1 MMFTN
6 KKTNLFKTSVSSN
19 QFVTGAAKISA
30 QTTDHG
36 NGALKYTTSGNEP
49 GNEFLDQFA
58 KITEY
63 RRQRSFDE
71 VSRDMSILWSIDP
84 RKALQLALYIR
95 MITRKVNVDNELP
108 YSTSTVQRGQGLK
121 HEGIMRLMWVAVNH
135 PKVFQ
140 DNMWLIPVTGS
151 WKDIFKM
158 MQFDVAYHGWEG
170 RVLDWNMFAEFILT
184 GLSFDQH
191 SELVKKYLPQIR
203 SKSVCKTVEA
213 QANTMIAKFIAS
225 KLSSDA
231 KRRAISY
238 EVYRKL
244 KSSGTAHQWQQAIS
258 QGKFN
263 ELNFGKIHGRALSIL
278 TNGKFLSNQGL
289 EEQFDAWI
297 NTQETA
303 KFTGYP
309 YELFA
314 PFGDNAYS
322 KQTKRHQRTLIDKQF
337 TTMVNTAKEGV
348 NTDTKF
354 IVVGDSSASMTG
366 LVPGTK
372 VSAYR
377 VMKSLAL
384 YFSEFLTGNFA
395 NSWIEFN
402 NKPTL
407 HKWIGNTPTEK
418 YINCKAS
425 FVGSTDFLS
434 VAGLFC
440 NVKANGVPES
450 EFPTGILCISD
461 GCFNTTSPENNATNF
476 ETFLQTLRSAGFS
489 EEFVRGFKLVL
500 WDIPNDYYTNS
511 SSPKF
516 ESFGDREN
524 FFYLSGLD
532 GSAISFLLGK
542 APVEGQESA
551 PVPKTAQELFEA
563 AMDQEILNEIK
574 IF

>member
-1 MMFTN
+1 MFD
-6 KKTNLFKTSVSSN
+6 KQKTSLFETSVTGN
-19 QFVTGAAKISA
+19 QFLTEAMKSSAKTS
-30 QTTDHG
+30 DHG
-36 NGALKYTTSGNEP
+36 NGALKYNTS

-63 RRQRSFDE
+63 RRPRSFSE
-71 VSRDMSILWSIDP
+71 ISKDMSILWSINP
-84 RKALQLALYIR
+84 EKAFKLALFMR
-95 MITRKVNVDNELP
+95 MITRKTSVYDQLP
-108 YSTSTVQRGQGLK
+108 RKTESVQKGQGLK
-121 HEGIMRLMWVAVNH
+121 HEGIMRMIWIAINH
-135 PKVFQ
+135 PKTFER
-140 DNMWLIPVTGS
+140 NMLIIPSVGS

-158 MQFDVAYHGWEG
+158 MQYDLIYHGWQG
-170 RVLDWNMFAEFILT
+170 RVLDWNLFADFVSV
-184 GLSFDQH
+184 GLSNETQC
-191 SELVKKYLPQIR
+191 ELVKKYLPQIR
-203 SKSVCKTVEA
+203 SKSVCKTVES
-213 QANTMIAKFIAS
+213 QANTLIAKFIAS
-225 KLSSDA
+225 KLYSDP
-231 KRRAISY
+231 KQRSKSY
-238 EVYRKL
+238 ELYRKL
-244 KSSGTAHQWQQAIS
+244 KSTGTAHQWQQVIA
-258 QGKFN
+258 QGRFN
-263 ELNFGKIHGRALSIL
+263 EIDFGTIHGRALSIL
-278 TNGKFLSNQGL
+278 TNGKFLTNQGL
-289 EEQFDAWI
+289 EEQFDVWI

-314 PFGDNAYS
+314 PFGDQAYS
-322 KQTKRHQRTLIDKQF
+322 NGIKRYQRTLIDKQF
-337 TTMVNTAKEGV
+337 TTMVNAAKEGV

-402 NKPTL
+402 DRTTL

-425 FVGSTDFLS
+425 FVGSTNFLS
-434 VAGLFC
+434 VAELFC
-440 NVKANGVPES
+440 NIKANGVPES

-461 GCFNTTSPENNATNF
+461 GCFNTTTPENNATNF
-476 ETFLQTLRSAGFS
+476 DTFLKTLRSAGFS
-489 EEFVRGFKLVL
+489 EEFINKFKLVL
-500 WDIPNDYYTNS
+500 WDIPNDYYGNGAT
-511 SSPKF
+511 PKF

-532 GSAISFLLGK
+532 GSTVSFLLGK
-542 APVEGQESA
+542 SPVEGQTA
-551 PVPKTAQELFEA
+551 VTVPKTAQELFEA
-563 AMDQEILNEIK
+563 AMDQEILNEVR